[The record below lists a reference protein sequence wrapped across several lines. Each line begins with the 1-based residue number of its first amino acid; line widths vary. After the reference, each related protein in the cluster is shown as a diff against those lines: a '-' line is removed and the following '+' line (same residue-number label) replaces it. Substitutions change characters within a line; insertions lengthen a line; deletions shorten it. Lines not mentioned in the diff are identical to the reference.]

1 MTTDISSA
9 AEQAPAP
16 RGRNIVTVAS
26 GKGGVGKTWLS
37 VTLTHA
43 IAARNRKALLFDGD
57 LGLANVDIQLGIMP
71 KYDLGAVVAGRI
83 DLKTAI
89 TKYPEGKF
97 DILAGKSG
105 SGALALLSGPRVSE
119 LREDLLDLADQYDR
133 VVVDLGAGVE
143 SGVRALVG
151 NNGTIL
157 VVTNEEPT
165 AITDAYA
172 FIKVTAMKHP
182 GADLRIV
189 VNQVSGP
196 QDGNRTYG
204 ALKKACESFL
214 KISPPLAG
222 MIRRD
227 DKVRDSIRHQTPILL
242 RHPGSKAADDV
253 EALAARLLSEP

>member
-1 MTTDISSA
+1 MTTDINSA
-9 AEQAPAP
+9 AAQAASP

-37 VTLTHA
+37 VSLAHA
-43 IAARNRKALLFDGD
+43 FANAGRRAMLFDGD
-57 LGLANVDIQLGIMP
+57 LGLANVDIQLGLMP
-71 KYDLGAVVAGRI
+71 KHDLGSVVAGRAT
-83 DLKTAI
+83 LAEAVTH
-89 TKYPEGKF
+89 YPEGHF

-105 SGALALLSGPRVSE
+105 SGALALLSGSRVSE
-119 LREDLLDLADQYDR
+119 LQDDLLDLTSSYDK
-133 VVVDLGAGVE
+133 VIVDLGAGVE

-151 NNGTIL
+151 VDGTIL

-165 AITDAYA
+165 SITDAYA

-189 VNQVSGP
+189 VNQATGAS
-196 QDGNRTYG
+196 DGNRTYG

-222 MIRRD
+222 VIRRD
-227 DKVRDSIRHQTPILL
+227 DKVRDAIRHQTSLLL
-242 RHPGSKAADDV
+242 RHPGCDAAKDV
-253 EALAARLLSEP
+253 EAVAARLLDEP

>member
-1 MTTDISSA
+1 MTLDSSSA
-9 AEQAPAP
+9 AVQSPAP

-43 IAARNRKALLFDGD
+43 IANLNRKALLFDGD
-57 LGLANVDIQLGIMP
+57 LGLANVDIQLGLMP
-71 KYDLGAVVAGRI
+71 KYDLGGVVAGRI

-89 TKYPEGKF
+89 TRYPEGKF
-97 DILAGKSG
+97 DILPGKSG
-105 SGALALLSGPRVSE
+105 SGALALLSGTRIAE
-119 LREDLLDLADQYDR
+119 LREDLLDVADQYDR

-151 NNGTIL
+151 HNGTIL
-157 VVTNEEPT
+157 VLTNEEPT

-189 VNQVSGP
+189 VNQVNGA

-222 MIRRD
+222 LIRRD
-227 DKVRDSIRHQTPILL
+227 DKVRDAIRHQTPLL
-242 RHPGSKAADDV
+242 VRHPGSKAADDV
-253 EALAARLLSEP
+253 EALAARLLAEP